1 MHVVLTHISPTD
13 RRERIYAGWVAFIDD
28 ANITIINEGEYKAF
42 KASEL
47 LSLIAVMSGEEISFA
62 SLRAYLSQPR

>member
-1 MHVVLTHISPTD
+1 MSDMDVFLNAMEQHADSMDNL
-13 RRERIYAGWVAFIDD
+13 RL
-28 ANITIINEGEYKAF
+28 YKAF

-62 SLRAYLSQPR
+62 SLRAYLSQPS